1 MLQISKNL
9 LPRGLGSC
17 CCSDNTRRICEVR
30 KSSSNKYTSIDEHG
44 TLKGLSGSV
53 IDFKITFNGTCTEN
67 ESRHAVIRV
76 SYHNNTCNHL
86 IFVRQG
92 YAPVALLDEG
102 RAWHTFNMKTPTEET
117 DSPVE
122 EGSLFKWGNLN
133 EPIDAS
139 SNKHEKEYWIEVQ
152 PKDFK
157 DDKAKPLEIA
167 GKGTTKLWD
176 EITSQPFNT
185 PLKSLKLM
193 EKKWKLPITMIIMYC
208 IKARI

>member
-1 MLQISKNL
+1 M
-9 LPRGLGSC
+9 
-17 CCSDNTRRICEVR
+17 
-30 KSSSNKYTSIDEHG
+30 
-44 TLKGLSGSV
+44 
-53 IDFKITFNGTCTEN
+53 
-67 ESRHAVIRV
+67 
-76 SYHNNTCNHL
+76 
-86 IFVRQG
+86 
-92 YAPVALLDEG
+92 
-102 RAWHTFNMKTPTEET
+102 
-117 DSPVE
+117 
-122 EGSLFKWGNLN
+122 
-133 EPIDAS
+133 
-139 SNKHEKEYWIEVQ
+139 IEVQ